1 MKQLTEIRA
10 INNFVRDALHNG
22 LDITVIESVD
32 AAINRFVGEYE
43 TSPEILLLLVQ
54 RMNTL
59 TLFEQ
64 FKKNDHQQVYPTL
77 SLLDP
82 KQVLMR
88 HGYPDIFETVIR
100 RYEERRQLRQNL
112 PKEARMLDLPQVQE
126 LEKAAGAAGENVKN
140 AFANDPRVKHAKRVD
155 TLKKSAAI
163 VRLAEVYW
171 NTPGLET
178 FIKTS
183 GLDKN
188 PGMKA
193 LLDEIRTLRTS
204 KGVTKQANLDL
215 FLNFKS
221 ALEALK

>member
-1 MKQLTEIRA
+1 MEISPVTGIR
-10 INNFVRDALHNG
+10 LMP
-22 LDITVIESVD
+22 TPKTPPKESGI
-32 AAINRFVGEYE
+32 AAIFDLEATARSGEDNYSNE
-43 TSPEILLLLVQ
+43 
-54 RMNTL
+54 
-59 TLFEQ
+59 
-64 FKKNDHQQVYPTL
+64 KK
-77 SLLDP
+77 
-82 KQVLMR
+82 
-88 HGYPDIFETVIR
+88 
-100 RYEERRQLRQNL
+100 
-112 PKEARMLDLPQVQE
+112 
-126 LEKAAGAAGENVKN
+126 KAAGAAGENVKN